1 MEWSVARLNA
11 GTPEAIDAL
20 DELIQEQAYRI
31 AFWKVATEKINYRRF
46 FDVSDLIGMRVEDPA
61 VFEAGHKLILELVR
75 AGKIDGLRVDHIDG
89 LADPLGYQKKLTI
102 DDVYVVVE
110 KILVGS
116 EEVRDDWPV
125 QGTTGY
131 DFLGTV
137 NSLFVE
143 PEGLERLT
151 SHYEKLTGSTRSFED
166 VAYQRKLH
174 VISTLFPGEMQ
185 DLGAHLASLAEEDR
199 NARDLSARDITQA
212 ITEITACM
220 PVYRT
225 YTDSLSASPHRCRVH
240 RCSSQ
245 RGSAPESGHQSA
257 RVRLHFAGTDPSV
270 QKVDVGSQP
279 RALVRVRYEM
289 AATQRPHHG
298 KGCRRFSHVC
308 VQPAD
313 LSE

>member
-1 MEWSVARLNA
+1 MERGASEP

-20 DELIQEQAYRI
+20 DELIQEQPYRI
-31 AFWKVATEKINYRRF
+31 AFWKVATERINYRRF

-75 AGKIDGLRVDHIDG
+75 AGKVDGLRVDHIDG
-89 LADPLGYQKKLTI
+89 LADPLGYQKKLPTE
-102 DDVYVVVE
+102 DVYVVVE

-116 EEVRDDWPV
+116 EELRDEWPV

-143 PEGLERLT
+143 PAGLERLT
-151 SHYEKLTGSTRSFED
+151 SHYENLTGSTRSFED
-166 VAYQRKLH
+166 VAYERKIR

-185 DLGAHLASLAEEDR
+185 DLGAHLASLAEADR

-225 YTDSLSASPHRCRVH
+225 YIDTLSASPTDVEYIDAAC
-240 RCSSQ
+240 Q
-245 RGSAPESGHQSA
+245 RGAAPESGDRST
-257 RVRLHFAGTDPSV
+257 RVRLHFAGVDASV
-270 QKVDVGSQP
+270 QAVDVGSQP
-279 RALVRVRYEM
+279 RALARVRSQM
-289 AATQRPHHG
+289 AAAQRPHHG
-298 KGCRRFSHVC
+298 EGC
-308 VQPAD
+308 
-313 LSE
+313 